1 MATKTKDKLK
11 SILVNEL
18 KAKKDDEKK
27 VRQKENA
34 DLNEVTIYTKFSCPF
49 CKQTIDKLE
58 EEGIK
63 YLEKPQKD
71 FEEETQNIFNMTGM
85 PIFPTLSVNG
95 EYLVPRRDF
104 QNPQQLVERLKH
116 VAKKD
121 FKTPEFEPRIIEMLK
136 SSNTGFNTSLQQ
148 MQQQIQQ
155 INTKLGPLTEFINN
169 VKSQIEEEESE
180 EENK

>member
-1 MATKTKDKLK
+1 MATKTKKSTKDKLK

-18 KAKKDDEKK
+18 KSKKEDETK

-34 DLNEVTIYTKFSCPF
+34 ALSEVTIYTKFSCPF
-49 CKQTIDKLE
+49 CTQTIDKLK

-63 YLEKPQKD
+63 YVEKPQLD

-85 PIFPTLSVNG
+85 PIFPTLYVNG

-104 QNPQQLVERLKH
+104 QNPQQLIDRLKQ

-121 FKTPEFEPRIIEMLK
+121 YTVPSFEPRIVEMMK
-136 SSNTGFNTSLQQ
+136 SANTGFGQTLQQ
-148 MQQQIQQ
+148 VQQQLQ
-155 INTKLGPLTEFINN
+155 KL
-169 VKSQIEEEESE
+169 Q
-180 EENK
+180 EN